1 MGNIRVVTVQYISLN
16 AQRKASCSLCEAKK
30 VHVQLT
36 VTKQT
41 ARSGEGSRDIL
52 SLLMGLKLTECV
64 AGEYQ
69 KSLYKI
75 SPNIITLLRNMSTIL
90 PFVPSASAMSE

>member
-1 MGNIRVVTVQYISLN
+1 M
-16 AQRKASCSLCEAKK
+16 K

-41 ARSGEGSRDIL
+41 SRSSEGSGDIL
-52 SLLMGLKLTECV
+52 NLLMGLKFTECV
-64 AGEYQ
+64 SGEYQ

-75 SPNIITLLRNMSTIL
+75 SPNIITLL
-90 PFVPSASAMSE
+90 